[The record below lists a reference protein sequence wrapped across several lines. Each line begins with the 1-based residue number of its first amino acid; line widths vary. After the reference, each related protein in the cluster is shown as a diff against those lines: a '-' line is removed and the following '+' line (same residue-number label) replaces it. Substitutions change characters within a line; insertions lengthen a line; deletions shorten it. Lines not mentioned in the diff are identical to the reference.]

1 MYPFIK
7 SVHSNLA
14 IILLFVFVAAVIYL
28 LFGFLTKKAFTSTTK
43 RVALVGF
50 ITAHTQL
57 LIGLLIY
64 FISPLGVQNF
74 SKEAMSNSIS
84 RLYILE
90 HPLMMI
96 LGIVFITIGYSKAKK
111 STTDAQKYKLLSIFY
126 SIGLI
131 CILSRVPWHVW
142 M

>member
-14 IILLFVFVAAVIYL
+14 IILLFVLVAAVLYL
-28 LFGFLTKKAFTSTTK
+28 LFGFFTKKSFTDTTK
-43 RVALVGF
+43 RVALVGL
-50 ITAHTQL
+50 ITSHTQL

-74 SKEAMSNSIS
+74 SKESMGNSIS
-84 RLYILE
+84 RLFMLE
-90 HPLMMI
+90 HPLVMI
-96 LGIVFITIGYSKAKK
+96 IGIVFITIGYSKAKRA
-111 STTDAQKYKLLSIFY
+111 TTDGQKYKLLSIFY
-126 SIGLI
+126 TIGLI